1 MLRAR
6 EMVPCLKALVI
17 AEALGSIPKTH
28 MAVHN
33 CP

>member
-6 EMVPCLKALVI
+6 EMVPCLKALVL
-17 AEALGSIPKTH
+17 AEAVGSIPSIH